1 MSRNVR
7 PAPLTR
13 FIYVIGPEQGLQKV
27 GLATDP
33 RSRLATLQTA
43 SPFDLLLHAS
53 VAVPF
58 GHAHA
63 IERQAH
69 RLLVRS
75 CVRNEWF
82 ETTPG
87 DAIAAVHAAATPWIR
102 KGAPA
107 SVPVNPPAPIEW
119 RISRAD
125 RKPVTPPD
133 LAPLMEFGR
142 QVRPAAAFHK
152 APAPAALPLFDYQRP
167 VAPAPSVAPDTPIE
181 ALASYRMEL
190 HCCGGATTYPLSL
203 LAQSLPQGGRT
214 SLAAAIGLFRC
225 ERCRQATREAVLVE
239 QDDAKGS
246 AWRVQLRAS
255 GA

>member
-1 MSRNVR
+1 MSRAHR

-58 GHAHA
+58 GHAHT

-82 ETTPG
+82 ETTPA
-87 DAIAAVHAAATPWIR
+87 DAIAAVHAAAVPWIK
-102 KGAPA
+102 KGAPLSA
-107 SVPVNPPAPIEW
+107 PANPPVPAEW

-133 LAPLMEFGR
+133 LTPLMEFGR
-142 QVRPAAAFHK
+142 QIRPDAAFHK
-152 APAPAALPLFDYQRP
+152 APTPAALPLFDYQP
-167 VAPAPSVAPDTPIE
+167 PTAPSVAAGHPDRGP
-181 ALASYRMEL
+181 
-190 HCCGGATTYPLSL
+190 GGLSDRASL
-203 LAQSLPQGGRT
+203 LRRRHHIPAQPIGPNAASGRPDVAGRGNRAVSVRAVPTTHSGGRT
-214 SLAAAIGLFRC
+214 RG
-225 ERCRQATREAVLVE
+225 T
-239 QDDAKGS
+239 K
-246 AWRVQLRAS
+246 
-255 GA
+255 

>member
-1 MSRNVR
+1 MTRSAR
-7 PAPLTR
+7 PTPVNR
-13 FIYVIGPEQGLQKV
+13 FIYVIGPAQGLQKV

-43 SPFDLLLHAS
+43 SPFDLVLHAS

-75 CVRNEWF
+75 CIRNEWF
-82 ETTPG
+82 ETTPA
-87 DAIAAVHAAATPWIR
+87 DAIAAVHAAAAPWVR
-102 KGAPA
+102 KAAPA
-107 SVPVNPPAPIEW
+107 TERANSPAPTEW

-133 LAPLMEFGR
+133 LSPLMEFGR
-142 QVRPAAAFHK
+142 QFRPAAAFHK
-152 APAPAALPLFDYQRP
+152 APTPAPLPLFDYQRP
-167 VAPAPSVAPDTPIE
+167 AAPAASVAPDTPIE
-181 ALASYRMEL
+181 ALTGYRMEL

-214 SLAAAIGLFRC
+214 TLAAAIGLFRC

-239 QDDAKGS
+239 QDDIGPT
-246 AWRVQLRAS
+246 AWRVEIRGQDA
-255 GA
+255 